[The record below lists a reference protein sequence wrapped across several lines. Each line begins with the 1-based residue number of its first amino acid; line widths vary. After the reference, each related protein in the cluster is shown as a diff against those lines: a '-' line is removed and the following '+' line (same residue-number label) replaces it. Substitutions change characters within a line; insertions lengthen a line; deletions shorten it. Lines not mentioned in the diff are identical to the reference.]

1 MKPIL
6 FAALLLCASTSL
18 EAQRGRGACSGS
30 ALDPSVVSGVV
41 YRNCDV
47 DRPARERGGGPRIAW
62 TPSPS
67 EVPAGGCFRAEFEFV
82 VDSTGAVEPM
92 TIRHMASNSASFAEA
107 VRASLTG
114 KRYEPAR
121 LEDRPVRQM
130 VVHRATAM
138 VRVTT
143 PGAARISGLP
153 RC

>member
-6 FAALLLCASTSL
+6 FVALLLCVTASV
-18 EAQRGRGACSGS
+18 EAQRGRGSCSGS
-30 ALDPSVVSGVV
+30 PVDPAVISGVV
-41 YRNCDV
+41 YRDCDV

-67 EVPAGGCFRAEFEFV
+67 EAPAGGCFRADFEFV

-92 TIRHMASNSASFAEA
+92 TIRHVTSNSASFAEA

-121 LEDRPVRQM
+121 LEENRVRQL
-130 VVHRATAM
+130 VVHRATAT

-143 PGAARISGLP
+143 PGATRTSGLP